1 MFSQPLTSAI
11 AEAEELVAD
20 APHIETEADLLE
32 GLQYLAGCV
41 AACNTWCSTTTVITR
56 CLLSGTGPFTK
67 MGLDNPDTLY
77 FGCRVQ
83 PTTTTSVTGG
93 RGTTT
98 DLSFQLLGGEYTD
111 DNVPASQAAFD
122 DRELEIAA
130 DGSFQWQVRPTSP
143 GQLVIREVYGDWS
156 ARAARCPFPD
166 SDTAGTAPPPL
177 TRAAIEKRYA
187 TAGKQLV
194 NRIKTWLQ
202 FPQWFYLDIPVNT
215 MVAPRLTP
223 GGLATQYSSVGHFDL
238 RPDQALIITLPVT
251 DAPYLGFQLGSLWYI
266 SLDYINHQTSL
277 NNTQA
282 QADPDGKV
290 RIVVADQNPGV
301 TNWVETLGHRRGFL
315 QFRWQRVS
323 RQLTEADGP
332 SVELVD
338 FDASRPSC
346 RTSTTIRFPTTTG
359 VRESRCAN
367 NKLRPG
373 CWGDD
378 VRIAREQ
385 GRRDQRRRPGAR
397 YHAGAP
403 VCAGR
408 RRPGAGGANG
418 GAAWKD
424 VAKQVNDAGRKAL
437 AVRADITD
445 DDEVPPSSRPTIAT
459 LRQGRRVDQ
468 QRVPGAVDEAVGRHQ
483 FSAHPRRDRA
493 QRARRLAA
501 HPGLHAGAGAVA
513 RIDRQRQLDGVAALP
528 GQIRRLQ
535 DGQVDAA
542 VDVAVVGHRA
552 RARRASASIPLPP
565 AISGATRLQ
574 AYFEHQAGKYGTTVD
589 QIYAATAANSDLKR
603 LPTEDEVA
611 SAILF
616 LASDLSSGITGQT
629 LDVNCG
635 EYHT

>member
-1 MFSQPLTSAI
+1 VSAPLFSRPLTDAI
-11 AEAEELVAD
+11 AEAEELVAA

-41 AACNTWCSTTTVITR
+41 AACTHMVFDYER
-56 CLLSGTGPFTK
+56 DHPMLLSGTGPFTK

-83 PTTTTSVTGG
+83 PDHDYLVTGI

-130 DGSFQWQVRPTSP
+130 DGSFQWQVRPNSP

-156 ARAARCPFPD
+156 AQRGTVAIQRL
-166 SDTAGTAPPPL
+166 DTAGTAPPAL

-194 NRIKTWLQ
+194 SRIKTWLQ

-223 GGLATQYSSVGHFDL
+223 GGLATQYSSVGHFEL

-251 DAPYLGFQLGSLWYI
+251 DAPYLGFQLGSMWYI

-282 QADPDGKV
+282 QADPDGKI

-332 SVELVD
+332 GVELVD
-338 FDASRPSC
+338 IDTVPAELPYYQDNKISEDAW
-346 RTSTTIRFPTTTG
+346 RT
-359 VRESRCAN
+359 
-367 NKLRPG
+367 
-373 CWGDD
+373 
-378 VRIAREQ
+378 RIA
-385 GRRDQRRRPGAR
+385 
-397 YHAGAP
+397 
-403 VCAGR
+403 
-408 RRPGAGGANG
+408 
-418 GAAWKD
+418 
-424 VAKQVNDAGRKAL
+424 
-437 AVRADITD
+437 
-445 DDEVPPSSRPTIAT
+445 
-459 LRQGRRVDQ
+459 
-468 QRVPGAVDEAVGRHQ
+468 
-483 FSAHPRRDRA
+483 
-493 QRARRLAA
+493 
-501 HPGLHAGAGAVA
+501 
-513 RIDRQRQLDGVAALP
+513 QRQLQIAARML
-528 GQIRRLQ
+528 G
-535 DGQVDAA
+535 
-542 VDVAVVGHRA
+542 
-552 RARRASASIPLPP
+552 
-565 AISGATRLQ
+565 
-574 AYFEHQAGKYGTTVD
+574 
-589 QIYAATAANSDLKR
+589 
-603 LPTEDEVA
+603 
-611 SAILF
+611 
-616 LASDLSSGITGQT
+616 
-629 LDVNCG
+629 
-635 EYHT
+635 